1 MRRRGGKRDE
11 LSRDERRRFEDL
23 VHAYY
28 ELDAV
33 DLRRST
39 GSHVIAVPAEGTTG
53 AARTDAHRIGRLR
66 WRRRR

>member
-1 MRRRGGKRDE
+1 MRKRGDNGDE
-11 LSRDERRRFEDL
+11 LTRAERRRFEEL

-33 DLRRST
+33 DLRPST
-39 GSHVIAVPAEGTTG
+39 GSQVIPVPSDK
-53 AARTDAHRIGRLR
+53 ARRRGFGSRSL

>member
-1 MRRRGGKRDE
+1 MRKRGDSGDE
-11 LSRDERRRFEDL
+11 LTRAERRRFEEL

-39 GSHVIAVPAEGTTG
+39 GSHVIAVPSDR
-53 AARTDAHRIGRLR
+53 ARRRGFG

>member
-1 MRRRGGKRDE
+1 MRKRGDNGDQLTRA
-11 LSRDERRRFEDL
+11 ERRRFEEL

-39 GSHVIAVPAEGTTG
+39 GSQVVPVPSDRPPRRRGFG
-53 AARTDAHRIGRLR
+53 

>member
-1 MRRRGGKRDE
+1 MRKRGDKRAE
-11 LSRDERRRFEDL
+11 LTRAERRRFEEL

-39 GSHVIAVPAEGTTG
+39 GSHVVAVPAE
-53 AARTDAHRIGRLR
+53 DAGRPRRPR
-66 WRRRR
+66 WLRRRR